1 MLYFKI
7 IKHIQSIVSVWAVVI
22 FLFAIPFI
30 LAFAPELLPKTTLTT
45 LFSISLWSVT
55 FVMMIRPLADIFGS
69 KHLRALV
76 ILRKSFGILSA
87 SIIVGLILVKVIQHG
102 GTYFAQILTPEYWS
116 LTKYK
121 LLAHLGDITAVIL
134 LITSNSFSKHI
145 LGIWWKRIQ
154 RLSYVYFYAG
164 ALYELFAF
172 NSFTALMALLFVTL
186 VTFLAFIKNRFFNP
200 KDIFI

>member
-7 IKHIQSIVSVWAVVI
+7 IKHIQTSLSIWAVVI
-22 FLFAIPFI
+22 FLFAIPFA
-30 LAFAPELLPKTTLTT
+30 LAFAPELLPKDILTT

-102 GTYFAQILTPEYWS
+102 GDYFAQILTPEYWS

-121 LLAHLGDITAVIL
+121 LLAHLGDITGIIL
-134 LITSNSFSKHI
+134 LATSNTFSKQA
-145 LGIWWKRIQ
+145 LGVWWKRVQ
-154 RLSYVYFYAG
+154 KLAYVYFYAG

-172 NSFTALMALLFVTL
+172 NSFAALVALLFVTL
-186 VTFLAFIKNRFFNP
+186 VTLLAFIKNKLF
-200 KDIFI
+200 